1 MAKAKATQKKET
13 PAASKHS
20 LSNQL
25 RAVIE
30 SRGVTAYALG
40 RDSGVDATVIS
51 RFLSQERDIRMETA
65 DKLAAA
71 LGLRLVEVGLP
82 RPKGRPKARTAEG

>member
-1 MAKAKATQKKET
+1 MPKAKAPKKKDA

-25 RAVIE
+25 RGVIE
-30 SRGVTAYALG
+30 GRGVTAYALG
-40 RDSGVDATVIS
+40 QDSGVDATVIA
-51 RFLSQERDIRMETA
+51 RFLASERDIRMGTA

-71 LGLRLVEVGLP
+71 LGLRLVELAMPRPRG
-82 RPKGRPKARTAEG
+82 RPKG

>member
-1 MAKAKATQKKET
+1 MAKAKAPKKKEST
-13 PAASKHS
+13 PASKHS

-40 RDSGVDATVIS
+40 QDSGVDATVIG
-51 RFLSQERDIRMETA
+51 RFLAEERDIRMETA
-65 DKLAAA
+65 DRLAAA

-82 RPKGRPKARTAEG
+82 RPKGRPKG